1 MAANELYEK
10 ASSNGYSQSQ
20 LTRAG
25 KRIGVRKDKAG
36 MDSGWLWSLPAKKTP
51 SVNQGQPDNQDEVD
65 FSHMSLPTSSSHPST
80 KQNQKGDKEMV
91 IPHWL
96 LPSSSSS
103 SSQNVKGWED
113 DEERRLAD

>member
-36 MDSGWLWSLPAKKTP
+36 
-51 SVNQGQPDNQDEVD
+51 VD
-65 FSHMSLPTSSSHPST
+65 GYGACL
-80 KQNQKGDKEMV
+80 QKRHQV
-91 IPHWL
+91 
-96 LPSSSSS
+96 
-103 SSQNVKGWED
+103 
-113 DEERRLAD
+113 